1 MTIKSYWS
9 CSTGLRSSCY

>member
-9 CSTGLRSSCY
+9 CSTRLRSSCN